1 MVPTASPGANQDDED
16 DAVVVVV
23 VVEAAVRIAV
33 NRAVVVVGTPTV
45 RLAAPTTAERRRIE
59 EDVNMLCVCVR
70 VYVCVCTCVF
80 GFYGVY
86 KWDERRL
93 RVVVNSRGIHRKWK
107 TARIRWMTS

>member
-16 DAVVVVV
+16 DAVVVV

-59 EDVNMLCVCVR
+59 EDVNMLCVCV
-70 VYVCVCTCVF
+70 CVCTCVC
-80 GFYGVY
+80 V
-86 KWDERRL
+86 
-93 RVVVNSRGIHRKWK
+93 RVCVVFMVRTNGMREGCVLLS
-107 TARIRWMTS
+107 TL